1 MSAAERRPSRSRA
14 DVRLRR
20 LLVMLPWLAARD
32 GATVAEVCERFGV
45 TSAELQADLELLTLY
60 VGIHPYGPDTFFDLS
75 IEGDRVYASMLPS
88 LDRPLRLTP
97 AEAVAVVVAGQAAA
111 AAGELDETLAGA
123 LAKLAKVL
131 GIDPAEAVEVQLG
144 AVDTSTLALLRTA
157 VAERRRVRIR
167 HYAEGRDEAAWR
179 TVDPWSVASARGSW
193 YLWGHDHD
201 REATRSFRVD
211 RILDAELLDEPAG
224 SAPEGVAFEL
234 GVDEGAPLVTL
245 ELEPAGAWVAE
256 AHPVESV
263 EVLDDGRL
271 RVALRVGGRAWFERL
286 LLRLG
291 PAARV
296 VDGPED
302 LLGAGRAAAERVLA
316 RYRQGS
322 GAR

>member
-1 MSAAERRPSRSRA
+1 MSGARRTSRSRS

-20 LLVMLPWLAARD
+20 LLVMVPWLASQD
-32 GATVAEVCERFGV
+32 GPSVAEVCDRFGI
-45 TSAELQADLELLTLY
+45 TPTELQADLELLTLY
-60 VGIHPYGPDTFFDLS
+60 VGIHPYGPEAYFDLS

-111 AAGELDETLAGA
+111 AAGDLDDTLAGA

-131 GIDPAEAVEVQLG
+131 GIDPAEAVDVQLG
-144 AVDTSTLALLRTA
+144 SVDTSILELLRTG
-157 VAERRRVRIR
+157 VGEGRQVRIR

-179 TVDPWSVASARGSW
+179 VVDPWTVASAGGSW

-201 REATRSFRVD
+201 RDDTRSFRVD
-211 RILDAELLDEPAG
+211 RILDAELLDAAAAPAPDGAELDLSVGEG
-224 SAPEGVAFEL
+224 SPV
-234 GVDEGAPLVTL
+234 VTL
-245 ELEPAGAWVAE
+245 ELDASGAWVAE
-256 AHPVESV
+256 AYPVEEV

-271 RVALRVGGRAWFERL
+271 RVSLRVGGRAWLERL

-296 VDGPED
+296 VDAPDD
-302 LLGAGRAAAERVLA
+302 LLRAGSDAAARVLE
-316 RYRQGS
+316 RYR
-322 GAR
+322 